1 MFAQDTRL
9 ASRIGRRPRASFDDN
24 QSESS
29 GDLGRVRTSD
39 LQLRKLTLYPAEL
52 RGHDGCKGL
61 SPSTVAE
68 PQFRVLAFD
77 VLYLSIFSALG
88 LGQLSYEAMMDV
100 RDRN

>member
-1 MFAQDTRL
+1 
-9 ASRIGRRPRASFDDN
+9 
-24 QSESS
+24 
-29 GDLGRVRTSD
+29 
-39 LQLRKLTLYPAEL
+39 
-52 RGHDGCKGL
+52 
-61 SPSTVAE
+61 VAE